1 MHTMLE
7 SRPNGGH
14 VPDSAWENRAGSG
27 HEREQMRAGL
37 RLAGALVAGALALA
51 PAVALAQAAPTT
63 NTPATDA
70 VGPRELQNFS
80 LSGTVTRPADQ
91 TPAPTTR
98 RAPAPR
104 QAQANV
110 PPTTSTA
117 PATAPAT
124 SRVAAAALDQ
134 PNRSEVAANAAPPQP
149 QRTREPLRQSAPA
162 ASVTVALPHLDSAAG
177 QSSADA
183 GSVPPSATPAAA
195 PEPEPAGTLAPEH
208 KLSFLPWLLAAMAL
222 GAGGAFLFW
231 RNRARP
237 AFAGGPQIDAFVA
250 PEPAPAPAPRPAP
263 APAPAPPG
271 APSVPGVVSARLRPW
286 IDIGFNPLRCV
297 LDEDR
302 VTIDF
307 EIELFN
313 SGTAPAQAVLVEA
326 SLFNAG
332 PTQDQEIGAFF
343 ANPVGEGERIPAIP
357 PLKRL
362 TLKTQV
368 GCDRD
373 RLQLYE
379 LGGKQV
385 FVPLIGFNA
394 LYRWSGGEGQTS
406 LSFLLGRDTQGDKLA
421 PFRLDLG
428 PRLFRGVA
436 AHLLPTRRR
445 T

>member
-1 MHTMLE
+1 M
-7 SRPNGGH
+7 
-14 VPDSAWENRAGSG
+14 
-27 HEREQMRAGL
+27 
-37 RLAGALVAGALALA
+37 AGALVAGALALA
-51 PAVALAQAAPTT
+51 PTVALAQAAPTT

-70 VGPRELQNFS
+70 IGPRELQNFS
-80 LSGTVTRPADQ
+80 LNGTVTRPADQ
-91 TPAPTTR
+91 APAPATRRTPAPRPSRSEAQTNAPPAS
-98 RAPAPR
+98 APA
-104 QAQANV
+104 AA
-110 PPTTSTA
+110 PPTS
-117 PATAPAT
+117 
-124 SRVAAAALDQ
+124 SVAAAALEQ
-134 PNRSEVAANAAPPQP
+134 PNRSAVAANAAPAP
-149 QRTREPLRQSAPA
+149 QRMREPLRQSAPA
-162 ASVTVALPHLDSAAG
+162 ASVTVALPHLDSTAG

-183 GSVPPSATPAAA
+183 GSATPSATPAAA
-195 PEPEPAGTLAPEH
+195 PEPEAAGTLAPEH
-208 KLSFLPWLLAAMAL
+208 KLSLLPWLLAAMAL

-231 RNRARP
+231 RNRSRP

-250 PEPAPAPAPRPAP
+250 PEPAPAPRPAP
-263 APAPAPPG
+263 APAPAPPK
-271 APSVPGVVSARLRPW
+271 APSMPGVVSARLRPW

-297 LDEDR
+297 LDEER

-332 PTQDQEIGAFF
+332 PAQDQEIGAFF
-343 ANPVGEGERIPAIP
+343 ANPVGEGERIAVIP
-357 PLKRL
+357 PLKRI

-368 GCDRD
+368 ACERE
-373 RLQLYE
+373 RLQSYE

-406 LSFLLGRDTQGDKLA
+406 LSFLLGRDTKGEKLA

-436 AHLLPTRRR
+436 AHLLPTRKR